1 MSVRSD
7 FLSLFQDADDVR
19 AVPAGETI
27 FEEGDPGD
35 AMYVVIEG
43 EVAVRVAGRDMS
55 LVGAGSIFG
64 EMALIDDSP
73 RSAAAVAKT
82 DCRLVAI
89 DEPRFM
95 EMVQKTPRFALL
107 LMRVLANRLRL
118 TDAALGRPEAQQE

>member
-1 MSVRSD
+1 MGVRND
-7 FLSLFQDADDVR
+7 FLGLFENAADAR

-35 AMYVVIEG
+35 KMYVILEG
-43 EVAVRVAGRDMS
+43 EVSVRVGGEDVS

-73 RSAAAVAKT
+73 RSASAVAKT
-82 DCRLVAI
+82 HCRLVGV

-95 EMVQKTPRFALL
+95 QLVRQTPQFALEVMKL
-107 LMRVLANRLRL
+107 IANRLRV
-118 TDAALGRPEAQQE
+118 TDAALGRPKN